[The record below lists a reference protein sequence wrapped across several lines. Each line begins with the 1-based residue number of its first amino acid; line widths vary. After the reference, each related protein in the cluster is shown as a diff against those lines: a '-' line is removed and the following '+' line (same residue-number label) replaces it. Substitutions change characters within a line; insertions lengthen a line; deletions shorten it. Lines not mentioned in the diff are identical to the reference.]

1 MISIKI
7 DVLKNVQI
15 VMEKVILSLENIKE
29 FRDIDV
35 KNAIKLFLRL
45 QKLYGVIQKK
55 NQKSGLNLWNLCLKR
70 VL

>member
-29 FRDIDV
+29 FRDINA
-35 KNAIKLFLRL
+35 KNAKKLFLKL

-55 NQKSGLNLWNLCLKR
+55 TQKNGLNLWN
-70 VL
+70 